1 MTYKVNSWDEF
12 SPLKTLILGSVFDTT
27 FFDAIK
33 NQKIQYALKKGHDLT
48 ISMPTSSLRRINV
61 EVTLGLTDRARKVVS
76 SPSPPAGPA
85 VAGSASVN

>member
-33 NQKIQYALKKGHDLT
+33 NQKIQYALKKVFEETQEDLEA
-48 ISMPTSSLRRINV
+48 PCR
-61 EVTLGLTDRARKVVS
+61 GF
-76 SPSPPAGPA
+76 
-85 VAGSASVN
+85 